1 MNSLG
6 NIDQKSDENN
16 EIYNIGLQNPF
27 MLVDTNNEPNHDNN
41 IQEYNNIELLDNCH
55 DNIRDA
61 IKDYFHEL
69 EYGSQKVS
77 YRAIAEKHGI
87 DHKTLSRYIYL

>member
-6 NIDQKSDENN
+6 NIDQESDENN

-27 MLVDTNNEPNHDNN
+27 MFVDTNKEANDDNN
-41 IQEYNNIELLDNCH
+41 IQEYDNIELLDNCH

-61 IKDYFHEL
+61 VDDFFL
-69 EYGSQKVS
+69 
-77 YRAIAEKHGI
+77 
-87 DHKTLSRYIYL
+87 